1 MRLILIVAFL
11 FSLNAQAQTLLKFDK
26 KNAQC
31 EDQWVAYQKNEKD
44 TSYIFGFIYI
54 DSQAGLTFN
63 YEGSFKI
70 DDKGKFLPAIR
81 PLEAGSMKVR
91 LEPHKGIIAIIP
103 EEKFAEL
110 GVKALPDWL
119 AVYKK
124 GENTIER
131 LQRWGYLYNAWNMSA
146 KALTYLEKAYQ
157 LNPKF
162 TGVEFELGYA
172 YNALGQFGKAAE
184 VLSAAIVTSPKEC
197 YLYKELSYAN
207 IHLKKIDEASKIA
220 FKGIEACDEKPIKA
234 EIAFNIAAD
243 YFNKKDLPNFSA
255 WAKET
260 RKWTTKDD
268 QFSKYLE
275 AMESKINK

>member
-1 MRLILIVAFL
+1 MRYLIIVAFL

-26 KNAQC
+26 RNAQC
-31 EDQWVAYQKNEKD
+31 EDQWVAYQKTEKD
-44 TSYIFGFIYI
+44 TAYLFGYIYI

-63 YEGSFKI
+63 YEGTFKI
-70 DDKGKFLPAIR
+70 DAAGRYIPAR
-81 PLEAGSMKVR
+81 VLDNSTMKVR
-91 LEPHKGIIAIIP
+91 LEPHKGVIAIIP

-110 GVKALPDWL
+110 GVKAVPEWL
-119 AVYKK
+119 AIYKT

-131 LQRWGYLYNAWNMSA
+131 LQRWGYFYNAYDMSG

-162 TGVEFELGYA
+162 AGVEFELGYA
-172 YNALGQFGKAAE
+172 YNALGQFNKAVE
-184 VLSAAIVTSPKEC
+184 VLTDAIATSPKEC

-207 IHLKKIDEASKIA
+207 IHLQKIDEASKIA
-220 FKGIEACDEKPIKA
+220 LKGIEVCDEKPIKA
-234 EIAFNIAAD
+234 EIAFNIAGD
-243 YFNKKDLPNFSA
+243 YFNKKDLTNFTA

-268 QFSKYLE
+268 QFSKYLDD
-275 AMESKINK
+275 MESKLKK